1 MARIPVYEQQVSV
14 NAPSAPLSARGRAV
28 VGVGPGT
35 QAIGE
40 GLQRIAGALERREQV
55 DAQID
60 RDAFELER
68 DRISTEGRVWAASTS
83 SRFDLDMADYAQRAR
98 TSASPGASGFV
109 PDFMKNAD
117 ELIKQT
123 LETAPSQFARD
134 QLTPLLVRS
143 REQFGRQAIAFEAG
157 ERARFTGEQMQTG
170 IEASTALVF
179 ADPGRFND
187 EMGKWGSTIQNAN
200 TLGPEGQAKVREFA
214 RAQLVNAAVTR
225 WIDSNP
231 AAARAVL
238 SSMATDPQAAGAQV
252 SVSGPNGQPMSVPVN
267 MGTPKE
273 MAGWIRYAE
282 GKVGQVREEVGFRLK
297 DAEAAYARGLP
308 FANAPTRD
316 ELVASYGPVR
326 GAREADNL
334 DQMQQHSRRVQGFAT
349 MSPQEIVAEIE
360 KSRPGPTATAED
372 QVRFDNLSR
381 AAQQTMADRSRD
393 PAQFAMTHS
402 PVVRQAYEQVVA
414 NPSDPAAAR
423 NYVAATQAEQQRLG
437 VVVPKILSAPA
448 AAQITQQIR
457 DAETQGQDIART
469 LQGYAQ
475 TWGSHWPRI
484 LGELSKDISPIS
496 SVIAE
501 MPDTPAAATLATHIT
516 RRTGELR
523 ELIPSADA
531 KIIDQAL
538 ETELVPLRQS
548 LVGLSSE
555 GDRVFLNQVEAIKRN
570 AYVYAATVGSTN
582 PAEAARR
589 AVREIVNDRYT
600 FSGAVRIPKSIDSDA
615 VDRGLRIILADPGRF
630 NVGVSATESRLFG
643 ENFTRDQINAA
654 LRQSGFW
661 GTLPDESGVALFMR
675 GTNGIRAP
683 VDSNGRVISFTW
695 QQIIDQSARPAAPR
709 AQTRMAPET
718 PGGAVPGR
726 TITRPGAQ

>member
-334 DQMQQHSRRVQGFAT
+334 DQMQQHSRRVQGFST

-372 QVRFDNLSR
+372 QARFDNLSR
-381 AAQQTMADRSRD
+381 AAQQTMADRAQD
-393 PAQFAMTHS
+393 PAQFALIHS
-402 PVVRQAYEQVVA
+402 PNVRQAHQRMSQNMTPETASQY
-414 NPSDPAAAR
+414 AAA
-423 NYVAATQAEQQRLG
+423 TFAEQRRLG
-437 VVVPKILSAPA
+437 IENPRILSTAE
-448 AAQITQQIR
+448 AAQITQQLKS
-457 DAETQGQDIART
+457 AEQPQQIAQT

-475 TWGSHWPRI
+475 TWGARWPQVYAQVA
-484 LGELSKDISPIS
+484 GGLSPSTR
-496 SVIAE
+496 VIANL
-501 MPDTPAAATLATHIT
+501 PDTPAASTLANNIN
-516 RRTGELR
+516 RKLPELR
-523 ELIPSADA
+523 ELIPGPDA
-531 KIIDQAL
+531 KTIDQAL
-538 ETELVPLRQS
+538 DAELVPFRQS
-548 LVGLSSE
+548 LIGITTGGVGTFNDYVDS
-555 GDRVFLNQVEAIKRN
+555 AKRL
-570 AYVYAATVGSTN
+570 AYIYTASGASPNDAAK
-582 PAEAARR
+582 R
-589 AVREIVNDRYT
+589 AVRELVDDAYT
-600 FSGAVRIPKSIDSDA
+600 FSGATRIPKSVNSDA
-615 VDRGLRIILADPGRF
+615 VDRGLRNILSDPGKF

-661 GTLPDESGVALFMR
+661 GTLGDDSGVALFMR
-675 GTNGIRAP
+675 GTNGVRAVEGPDGRP
-683 VDSNGRVISFTW
+683 VTFTW

-709 AQTRMAPET
+709 AQTRMVPET
-718 PGGAVPGR
+718 PGGAVTGR
-726 TITRPGAQ
+726 AITRPGAQ